1 MAKMCCLSCE
11 KWRRAEPIRQP
22 HHLHRASASLRSLHR
37 RQPPTSVPAPYRS
50 ESRQRI
56 SLLQSSGSTECSFF
70 PPIRRCRWFGSQKT
84 HRRDSAVGFFE
95 NSVIFFELLPHRSS
109 VASQR
114 GTTEMRHIVTETHLR
129 WLAW

>member
-1 MAKMCCLSCE
+1 
-11 KWRRAEPIRQP
+11 
-22 HHLHRASASLRSLHR
+22 
-37 RQPPTSVPAPYRS
+37 
-50 ESRQRI
+50 
-56 SLLQSSGSTECSFF
+56 
-70 PPIRRCRWFGSQKT
+70 
-84 HRRDSAVGFFE
+84 VGFFE